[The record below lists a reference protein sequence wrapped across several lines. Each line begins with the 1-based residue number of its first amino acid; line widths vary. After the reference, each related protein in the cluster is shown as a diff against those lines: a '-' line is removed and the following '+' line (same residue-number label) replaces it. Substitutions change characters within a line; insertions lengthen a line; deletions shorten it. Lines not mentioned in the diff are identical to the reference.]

1 LAENTLHLTGT
12 VFAGRSQHPLRL
24 AGVLAAAVAVVA
36 LTGCTASADTDRS
49 ATPEALEHVHG
60 LGWDPVTGL
69 TYAAAHS
76 GVWVIDTDALGDTYP
91 AAAIVAAST
100 DGPIADRAQD
110 TMGFTITS
118 DGVFYASGHPDPAD
132 AAATAAGPSL
142 GLISST
148 DAALT
153 WESLSL
159 GGETDFHDLATATLD
174 GARTRIYG
182 YDAGTGII
190 RRSDDSGAT
199 WIDIAA
205 LALRDLTVDPQLPDR
220 LLATTDAGLQISD
233 DAGVSFRVVD
243 GAPAL
248 YLIESATDGA
258 LVGVD
263 IEGTVWTGTLEGG
276 WTSHGALVGMPEA
289 FAVVDG
295 EKSWILAADE
305 RGVVASSDDGVTW
318 TVLRAAS

>member
-1 LAENTLHLTGT
+1 MAEHTPPLTGGAP
-12 VFAGRSQHPLRL
+12 AGRSRHPSHV
-24 AGVLAAAVAVVA
+24 AGVLAAAAALAA
-36 LTGCTASADTDRS
+36 LTGCTASAVTDRP
-49 ATPEALEHVHG
+49 AAPEGLEHVHG

-76 GVWVIDTDALGDTYP
+76 GVWVIDTDILGDTYP
-91 AAAIVAAST
+91 AASTAAPSA

-132 AAATAAGPSL
+132 AAAAGPSL

-148 DAALT
+148 DAART

-159 GGETDFHDLATATLD
+159 SGETDFHDLATISLD
-174 GARTRIYG
+174 DARTRVYG

-199 WIDIAA
+199 WTDTAA
-205 LALRDLTVDPQLPDR
+205 LALRDLTVDPQRPDR
-220 LLATTDAGLQISD
+220 VLASTDAGLQVSD
-233 DAGVSFRVVD
+233 DAGASFRVVD

-248 YLIESATDGA
+248 YLVEGTPDGA

-263 IEGTVWTGTLEGG
+263 VEGTLWTGALEGG
-276 WTSHGALVGMPEA
+276 WDSHGTLTGIPEA
-289 FAVVDG
+289 FAVVGG
-295 EKSWILAADE
+295 EESWILAADE
-305 RGVVASSDDGVTW
+305 RGIVASSDYGASW
-318 TVLRAAS
+318 TVLRASS